1 MIIRL
6 HDAAF
11 GWLQRLL
18 EGWFL
23 GLLVRFVFAATLFLY
38 FFRSAQTKVGEGVV
52 GFFSVADGAY
62 IQILPKVMERVG
74 YDTSQIA
81 LFPWGWMV
89 YAGTYAEFVL
99 PVLIVLGLA
108 TRLAA
113 LGMIGFVA
121 VQTYVDIAQHA
132 VKAETIGAWF
142 DKDPSGLIADQ
153 RLFWVTLFA
162 YLVVRGA
169 GAVSLDGVLSR
180 RAGAAGRLAHA

>member
-6 HDAAF
+6 HDAVFA
-11 GWLQRLL
+11 WLQRAL
-18 EGWFL
+18 EDWVL
-23 GLLVRFVFAATLFLY
+23 GLLARLVFAGVLFMY
-38 FFRSAQTKVGEGVV
+38 FFRSAQTKVADGLS
-52 GFFSVADGAY
+52 GFFTVTDGAY
-62 IQILPKVMERVG
+62 VQILPKVMERVG
-74 YDTSQIA
+74 YDTSQIE

-121 VQTYVDIAQHA
+121 VQTYVDIFQHA
-132 VKAETIGAWF
+132 VTDDTIGAWF
-142 DKDPSGLIADQ
+142 DKDPSALIADQ
-153 RLFWVTLFA
+153 RALWVMLLA
-162 YLVVRGA
+162 YLVLRGA

-180 RAGAAGRLAHA
+180 RRARA